1 MKKYCVLLV
10 ATLLVAVCVAG
21 CGPKVTKTEGVTG
34 TIKLDGQPQA
44 DVNVYFVPVDA
55 GGSNGYA
62 KTDENGFYKLQTL
75 TGAAEAGTTPGKY
88 KVKFDYQIRED
99 DGTMM
104 ENGEE
109 IPKYKSVS
117 GLAKK
122 WNNEETSGVE
132 VEVVPGDNTFDFE
145 ITSK

>member
-1 MKKYCVLLV
+1 MS
-10 ATLLVAVCVAG
+10 VAVIIAIFLEVKRCTVKVAVVLAVLAVVLPLPAEK
-21 CGPKVTKTEGVTG
+21 C
-34 TIKLDGQPQA
+34 QPQA

-104 ENGEE
+104 ENGQE